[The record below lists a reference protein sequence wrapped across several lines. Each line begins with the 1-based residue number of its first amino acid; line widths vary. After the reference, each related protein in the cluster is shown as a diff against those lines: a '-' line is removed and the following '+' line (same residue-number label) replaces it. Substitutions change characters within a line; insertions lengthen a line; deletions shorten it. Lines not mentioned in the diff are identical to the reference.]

1 MIDKLK
7 SADTWIG
14 ALVTAAIAAAIF
26 LFQAVGEEPPAELVD
41 ALDERISDGSGEPS
55 EDLGELDTSDDIQ
68 ASTPEP
74 LTEGSGEGSG
84 L

>member
-26 LFQAVGEEPPAELVD
+26 LFQSAGHEPPAELVD
-41 ALDERISDGSGEPS
+41 ALDERINDGSGEPS
-55 EDLGELDTSDDIQ
+55 EDIEEL
-68 ASTPEP
+68 P
-74 LTEGSGEGSG
+74 EGSGEGSG